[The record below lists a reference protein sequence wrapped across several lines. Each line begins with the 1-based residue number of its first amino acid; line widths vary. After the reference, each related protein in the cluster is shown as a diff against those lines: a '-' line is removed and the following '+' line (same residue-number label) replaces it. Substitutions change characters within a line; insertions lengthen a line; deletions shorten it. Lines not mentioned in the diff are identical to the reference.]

1 MDFAREILCVIFNSN
16 GMEFGYFGT
25 VVIFLPG
32 ITFSICFF
40 LSGILQGDLR
50 RRNGNGGSSNHE
62 RNEQILFPKPETLDY
77 ELPCDTSYPHHI
89 GVCLLT
95 FLYLEDTNGFDS

>member
-1 MDFAREILCVIFNSN
+1 MVWNLATLGLLLSFCLESLFQFV
-16 GMEFGYFGT
+16 
-25 VVIFLPG
+25 
-32 ITFSICFF
+32 FF

-77 ELPCDTSYPHHI
+77 ELPCDTSYPHQI